1 MLPNLPVVNREI
13 WFHHEFHFFF
23 FAFFTGSIS
32 TMNWW
37 SSSAGAACSS
47 RPSWRAHNSLQ
58 AFTVRKSPI
67 VNLDTPAGNDVYVFK
82 FVIYYS
88 TQIKF
93 SLRDV

>member
-1 MLPNLPVVNREI
+1 MHRILVCVTISLGSNREI
-13 WFHHEFHFFF
+13 WFHHERHYFF

-37 SSSAGAACSS
+37 SLLGG
-47 RPSWRAHNSLQ
+47 HINSLQ
-58 AFTVRKSPI
+58 VFTFTKSTI
-67 VNLDTPAGNDVYVFK
+67 VNLGTPAGNDVYVFK

-88 TQIKF
+88 IQIKF

>member
-1 MLPNLPVVNREI
+1 MHLLLRLLHRRLLYDESVQFLRQALLVVVCLLGGHI
-13 WFHHEFHFFF
+13 
-23 FAFFTGSIS
+23 
-32 TMNWW
+32 
-37 SSSAGAACSS
+37 
-47 RPSWRAHNSLQ
+47 NSLQ

-88 TQIKF
+88 IQIKF